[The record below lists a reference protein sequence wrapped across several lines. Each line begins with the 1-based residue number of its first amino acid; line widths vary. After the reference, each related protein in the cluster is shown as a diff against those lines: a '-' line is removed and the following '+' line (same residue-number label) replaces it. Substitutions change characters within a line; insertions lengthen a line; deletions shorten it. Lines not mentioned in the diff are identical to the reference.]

1 MGLSVKGSGAR
12 VHVNVTSSM
21 LDSGALV
28 FEGDFGVSSQ
38 ILVVGSTLVTM
49 SSYAIA
55 FPEFFL
61 GANSTLLLL
70 DNNLEGSNCAL
81 YISNAA
87 VDGGGIIV
95 KGNTLITTEEDQGVE
110 SSVYAHAIDVRNGG
124 YFDVENNTMSAA
136 NGVYIFGD
144 TSVST
149 AGLLRVADCT
159 FIGSTKVSTSAL
171 SYLYGSVTLE
181 GGAQWR
187 MEGNN
192 VSSASVLNI
201 SHFQHNIQLSGS
213 GTTVALAN
221 NRQVDSRVSFAKF
234 LPLSIVVKLPARFVV
249 GCNLQGGEEV
259 SYDGVFPEGVV
270 VFRCGTCNDD
280 AACYMPGTELVD
292 RSSCSCSCKDGWH
305 GASCLP
311 FEVPDA
317 VVPPLPER
325 AVDGDTSCVVNQT
338 LTSLALNMWKTHHC
352 YVDVTFSG
360 VGAMLTFFLNSMPL
374 HLPIN
379 ITLTWCTFRE
389 GAALQFV
396 GTVGAAE
403 SAGVLIRVSQTVM
416 RSSVVVFAFALPQH
430 CDIAVTEV
438 DAVQSSEV
446 QLLDTRRNKFGVFLL
461 MNVVLSAS
469 SLLVSNVKA
478 HALRYG
484 GFGFYSTGTLTLAG
498 GSSLYTRYCSLDGY
512 MHLFYVYGLS
522 VSDRSVFALLNNT
535 MFSGTSF
542 LYLRHRFSVSDHS
555 VLRVV
560 GNSGSVSNA
569 TYSLSFFT
577 VRHSSWLDWRDNDVG
592 VGAMFYYS
600 IITTVN
606 IDGSSVVTLT
616 GCTMGF
622 TGLSVPLLS
631 QADAG
636 YRFVAGCLTVAGR
649 VVTTAAELELN
660 GITNVTT
667 VAACGEC
674 TKDGDCFAPL
684 TTAGSDCKC
693 QCAAGG
699 HGDVCVPAP
708 VPAGPPPPPV
718 GECISDM
725 VYPEVAQAVGG
736 GLSWLCY
743 RNVTFSGGGMSLTV
757 LIGPMTGDVVNV
769 TFDGCTWRDGAV
781 LVLLGNAYAA
791 VGSLNIFFTGNTF
804 HDALLSPEGVFAPRT
819 NITIS
824 GNRFKVTRLIPR
836 SGLDLRNPSCVAMNG
851 LAISNNSAVVLSGN
865 VFQTVT
871 ASSSAIYVVES
882 ALRVLWHSV
891 FAVVGNTFHMAG
903 GDSTLIYLEGSG
915 KSSSLK
921 VLNNS
926 AVVIRGNVV
935 TRPVRYFLL
944 LILTL
949 RVESQ
954 SLVVFQ
960 GDDMQGSSVVFY
972 STFAAN
978 IYYNSWLQL
987 SGNLCRE
994 SPSDAFAFLCPKV
1007 NLRDSTVSVS
1017 GNQFM
1022 SSTVSPTALRVSTG
1036 SRDLTNGAIVAA
1048 CNTVNGEEGGEL
1060 RHPVR
1065 VQCHHSD
1072 LRRPMHPRDIVLPR
1086 VHDDGLE

>member
-1 MGLSVKGSGAR
+1 
-12 VHVNVTSSM
+12 
-21 LDSGALV
+21 
-28 FEGDFGVSSQ
+28 
-38 ILVVGSTLVTM
+38 
-49 SSYAIA
+49 
-55 FPEFFL
+55 
-61 GANSTLLLL
+61 
-70 DNNLEGSNCAL
+70 
-81 YISNAA
+81 
-87 VDGGGIIV
+87 
-95 KGNTLITTEEDQGVE
+95 
-110 SSVYAHAIDVRNGG
+110 
-124 YFDVENNTMSAA
+124 
-136 NGVYIFGD
+136 
-144 TSVST
+144 
-149 AGLLRVADCT
+149 
-159 FIGSTKVSTSAL
+159 
-171 SYLYGSVTLE
+171 
-181 GGAQWR
+181 
-187 MEGNN
+187 
-192 VSSASVLNI
+192 
-201 SHFQHNIQLSGS
+201 
-213 GTTVALAN
+213 
-221 NRQVDSRVSFAKF
+221 
-234 LPLSIVVKLPARFVV
+234 
-249 GCNLQGGEEV
+249 
-259 SYDGVFPEGVV
+259 
-270 VFRCGTCNDD
+270 
-280 AACYMPGTELVD
+280 
-292 RSSCSCSCKDGWH
+292 
-305 GASCLP
+305 
-311 FEVPDA
+311 
-317 VVPPLPER
+317 
-325 AVDGDTSCVVNQT
+325 
-338 LTSLALNMWKTHHC
+338 MWKTHHC
-352 YVDVTFSG
+352 YAGVTSSG

-379 ITLTWCTFRE
+379 ITPTGCTFRE

-446 QLLDTRRNKFGVFLL
+446 QLLDTRRNKLGVFLL

-469 SLLVSNVKA
+469 SFLVSNAKA
-478 HALRYG
+478 RATMYG
-484 GFGFYSTGTLTLAG
+484 EFGLYSFGTLTLVG
-498 GSSLYTRYCSLDGY
+498 GSSLYARYCSLDGY
-512 MHLFYVYGLS
+512 MHMFYVYGLS
-522 VSDRSVFALLNNT
+522 VSDRSVFALLNNA
-535 MFSGTSF
+535 MSSGTSLF
-542 LYLRHRFSVSDHS
+542 YLRHRFSVSEHS

-569 TYSLSFFT
+569 IYSLGFFT

-667 VAACGEC
+667 VTACGEC
-674 TKDGDCFAPL
+674 TKEGDCFAPL
-684 TTAGSDCKC
+684 TAAISDCNC

-708 VPAGPPPPPV
+708 VPAGPPPSTPPVPPPPPPSPPSV

-757 LIGPMTGDVVNV
+757 LIGAMTGDVANV

-791 VGSLNIFFTGNTF
+791 VGSLNIVFTGNTF
-804 HDALLSPEGVFAPRT
+804 HDALLSPEGVFPPRT

-836 SGLDLRNPSCVAMNG
+836 SGLDLRNPSCVAMNE

-871 ASSSAIYVVES
+871 TSSSAIYVVES

-903 GDSTLIYLEGSG
+903 STLIHLEGSG
-915 KSSSLK
+915 KSLSLS
-921 VLNNS
+921 VLKNS

-935 TRPVRYFLL
+935 SSQVQHV
-944 LILTL
+944 ILFFGTL
-949 RVESQ
+949 RVESL
-954 SLVVFQ
+954 SAVVFQ
-960 GDDMQGSSVVFY
+960 GNEMQRSSVVFY
-972 STFAAN
+972 SSDSSN

-994 SPSDAFAFLCPKV
+994 SPSEAFAFLCPKV

-1017 GNQFM
+1017 GNRFI

-1048 CNTVNGEEGGEL
+1048 CNTVNGEEGG
-1060 RHPVR
+1060 
-1065 VQCHHSD
+1065 
-1072 LRRPMHPRDIVLPR
+1072 
-1086 VHDDGLE
+1086 